1 MSDALIKAVKTFQ
14 SSGQI
19 LPHDRKPLN
28 NRFPLT
34 FSHSLNRNNHQF
46 SVSLPNNSL
55 LKLTL
60 DVNLLHANTIGPGH
74 NIHVI

>member
-1 MSDALIKAVKTFQ
+1 MPSHVVDNEKHKRAFLILIPQ
-14 SSGQI
+14 
-19 LPHDRKPLN
+19 PLYH
-28 NRFPLT
+28 P
-34 FSHSLNRNNHQF
+34 HSLNRNNHQF